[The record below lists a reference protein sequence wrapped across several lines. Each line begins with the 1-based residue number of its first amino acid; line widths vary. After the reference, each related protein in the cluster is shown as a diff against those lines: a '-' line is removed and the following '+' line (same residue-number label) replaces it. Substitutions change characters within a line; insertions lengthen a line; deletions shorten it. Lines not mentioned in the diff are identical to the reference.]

1 MDVRDPVPTV
11 SIPVTVGKRTIMVP
25 LSTPEECAALIALVC
40 AARKMIDA
48 AAEALAEWN
57 SDVLVDATIVDED
70 EPEPCASVAPFTG
83 RKCTETGAH
92 EKHRSGMVVWEDDDA
107 WRLTPA
113 GLAAL
118 DDEAADRELCT
129 FHGGSDDQLSKGC
142 ELCAEELAIL
152 DAQPADEPKAGAS
165 LLAELRDRV
174 GVGEPVGRPGDE
186 FGPAAPVTHL
196 ACGDQLRDA
205 GAALLAVGAVAW
217 CTVHGNTEVISAE
230 EHAATAPACGAR
242 PYPAGSEGDDGTE
255 CALPAGH
262 AGPHDGAIADDEASG
277 GVLFG
282 PFETRTLAL
291 VPPAAGQ

>member
-1 MDVRDPVPTV
+1 MSFLDFLDLRLTAR
-11 SIPVTVGKRTIMVP
+11 IRFRC
-25 LSTPEECAALIALVC
+25 LSQ
-40 AARKMIDA
+40 A
-48 AAEALAEWN
+48 AAERRAKIGFARIASISALPGGTIIFPPSSEGGRAGSSGPRIEPSPSGSSGLARIGAVEADAEWRAR
-57 SDVLVDATIVDED
+57 V
-70 EPEPCASVAPFTG
+70 ASRRP
-83 RKCTETGAH
+83 
-92 EKHRSGMVVWEDDDA
+92 
-107 WRLTPA
+107 
-113 GLAAL
+113 
-118 DDEAADRELCT
+118 
-129 FHGGSDDQLSKGC
+129 
-142 ELCAEELAIL
+142 EELAIL